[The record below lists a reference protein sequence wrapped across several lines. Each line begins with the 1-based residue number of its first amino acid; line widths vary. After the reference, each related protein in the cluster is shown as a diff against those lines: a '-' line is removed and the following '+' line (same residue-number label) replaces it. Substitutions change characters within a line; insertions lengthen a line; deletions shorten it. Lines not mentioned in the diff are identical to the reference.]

1 METFTNHDEERL
13 QELTELAKK
22 RFLADADWN
31 EILEYLHDDDRE
43 EYEALY
49 KKSVEAYSSE

>member
-13 QELTELAKK
+13 QELIKKAQK
-22 RFLADADWN
+22 RFLADADWD

-49 KKSVEAYSSE
+49 KKSVQAYSSE